1 MFKFFDRY
9 ILREIAPPFG
19 IGLLLFTFVLLMNQI
34 LVLAELFITK
44 GVSFRLAAEILID
57 LIPSLL
63 AFAVPM
69 AVLMGILA
77 GLGRLSTDSEIVAFK
92 TLGISSKRLAWPIF
106 VFAFTGWLVTSYLTL
121 FLAPHA
127 NYKWVQTM
135 TSSVLAK
142 VQMKFNPREFNESIP
157 KMVIY
162 IQDIN
167 REKKWENIFV
177 YLTKDPA
184 EPRLILAREGT
195 LNLYPEAKKATL
207 VLLDGTVHSYPLNEP
222 DKYSFTSFKRLEEG
236 IDVEGLFTSISSE
249 KRVREK
255 DILEL
260 LSGVKVIEKDLA
272 ELKTGKAAAAK
283 NALPRGADPRACGHA
298 PGPPGEDEG
307 LPVPLG
313 RDPQEVRPPLRLLH
327 LRPRRPS
334 PRDDDPEGRP
344 DERLHHQ
351 HRHHP
356 PLLHLDHGGR
366 KAGHG
371 RQDLPVPGDVG
382 A

>member
-44 GVSFRLAAEILID
+44 GVSFRQAVEILID

-106 VFAFTGWLVTSYLTL
+106 VFAFTGWLVTSYLAL

-127 NYKWVQTM
+127 NYKWVQTINS
-135 TSSVLAK
+135 TVLAK
-142 VQMKFNPREFNESIP
+142 VQVKFNPREFNENIP

-162 IQDIN
+162 VQDIS
-167 REKKWENIFV
+167 RDKKWENIFI
-177 YLTKDPA
+177 YMTKNPA
-184 EPRLILAREGT
+184 EPRLILARSGT
-195 LNLYPEAKKATL
+195 LNLYTEAKKATL
-207 VLLDGTVHSYPLNEP
+207 ELVDGTVHSYALNEP
-222 DKYSFTSFKRLEEG
+222 EKYSFTSFKRLEEG
-236 IDVEGLFTSISSE
+236 IDVENLFASLSSE

-260 LSGVKVIEKDLA
+260 WSGVKAIEKDLA
-272 ELKTGKAAAAK
+272 RLKTEKAAAAE
-283 NALPRGADPRACGHA
+283 NALTR
-298 PGPPGEDEG
+298 
-307 LPVPLG
+307 
-313 RDPQEVRPPLRLLH
+313 
-327 LRPRRPS
+327 
-334 PRDDDPEGRP
+334 
-344 DERLHHQ
+344 
-351 HRHHP
+351 
-356 PLLHLDHGGR
+356 
-366 KAGHG
+366 
-371 RQDLPVPGDVG
+371 
-382 A
+382 